1 MKTETKIYVGTYNKY
16 NSGSIEGDWLT
27 LQDYSDSAELFEAM
41 QELHEDEEDPEFMIQ
56 DREGFLSDNIE
67 ESMSEMDFD
76 AIYDVINAVEDSH
89 LDFEIIEAYIDNV
102 GCDIGETA
110 VSDAEEAY
118 QGSYDSD
125 EEFAEDIAEQLGC
138 INRKASWPQNCI
150 DWECAARELMYDY
163 FESNG
168 HYFRNL

>member
-1 MKTETKIYVGTYNKY
+1 MKTETKIYVGTYSKY
-16 NSGSIEGDWLT
+16 NNGSIEGDWLT

-67 ESMSEMDFD
+67 ESMWKMDFD
-76 AIYDVINAVEDSH
+76 AIYDVINAVENSY
-89 LDFEIIEAYIDNV
+89 LDFEIIEAYIDN
-102 GCDIGETA
+102 IGGVIDETS
-110 VSDAEEAY
+110 VCDAEEAY
-118 QGSYDSD
+118 QGSYDSN
-125 EEFAEDIAEQLGC
+125 EQFAEETAEELGC
-138 INRKASWPQNCI
+138 IDRNASWPQNCI
-150 DWECAARELMYDY
+150 DWEYAARELMYDY